1 MVARGAPKG
10 WEHWILPRGA
20 ASLTTSV
27 KEISRILPLGVER
40 GVASR
45 SELSTDRQSRSARSP
60 DGAGEGPA
68 GDRAARG
75 GAGEGMVG
83 SGVEGVAAEVAAGG
97 WWSGSYGGTPSCPL
111 AQL

>member
-1 MVARGAPKG
+1 MGALDTSSRSGVADNLREGDIKKT
-10 WEHWILPRGA
+10 R
-20 ASLTTSV
+20 T
-27 KEISRILPLGVER
+27 LPLGVER
-40 GVASR
+40 GDASR